1 MNSERDLERAV
12 RAWVAEG
19 SEQLPDDYLDA
30 ALDEISMTPQGR
42 ARWRAPA
49 FSQMNNIMRLSI
61 ASAAVVLVAISG
73 ILLSPS
79 SGVRGPGI
87 VPPTSPT
94 PAATPIQ
101 LTAQDTSARLD
112 AGTYAIGDPFP
123 VRVAVTTPDAWTMWA
138 LTPDVTGVDKAS
150 RRTGFGLWIAD
161 NVFVDPCQPY
171 LGELA
176 PPVGPSVDDLA
187 AALEDLSFYEVTQA
201 IDVTFAGLPAKQLE
215 ITAPV
220 DVAGCDGNTYAW
232 STPGGDR
239 KFLTAGEHAV
249 MTILEVDGTRL
260 IVYAVDFPGASD
272 ADRAELEAV
281 VQSISFDLP

>member
-1 MNSERDLERAV
+1 MTAERDIERAV

-19 SEQLPDDYLDA
+19 PEQLPDDYLDA
-30 ALDEISMTPQGR
+30 ALDEISMTPQRHAG
-42 ARWRAPA
+42 WRAPT
-49 FSQMNNIMRLSI
+49 SSPMNNVIMMLT

-73 ILLSPS
+73 FLLSAYF
-79 SGVRGPGI
+79 GAGGPGI
-87 VPPTSPT
+87 APPTSAT

-101 LTAQDTSARLD
+101 LQAQDTLAPLN

-123 VRVAVTTPDAWTMWA
+123 LRVTVTTPDAWTMWS

-150 RRTGFGLWIAD
+150 RRAGFGLWIAA
-161 NVFVDPCQPY
+161 NVFVDPCQLH
-171 LGELA
+171 LGELD

-187 AALEDLSFYEVTQA
+187 AALEDLSFYTVTQA

-215 ITAPV
+215 IAAPM
-220 DVAGCDGNTYAW
+220 DVAECGGNTYAW

-249 MTILEVDGTRL
+249 ITILEVDGTRV

-281 VQSISFDLP
+281 VQSISFDVP